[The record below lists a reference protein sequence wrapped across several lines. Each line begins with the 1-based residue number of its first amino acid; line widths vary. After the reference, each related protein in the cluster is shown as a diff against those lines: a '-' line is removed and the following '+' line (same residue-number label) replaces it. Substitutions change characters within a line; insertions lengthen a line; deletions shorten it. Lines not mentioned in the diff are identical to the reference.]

1 LWYLCFSFILQSKQ
15 FPIQEAKAELR
26 KIVAFTG
33 EHTAFVNH
41 KKKEIVDFH
50 LHNNPFTKKGYNRK
64 LKLGGFTRFDKSDLQ
79 NHC

>member
-1 LWYLCFSFILQSKQ
+1 VGSKYYFLEICFYNVSTFDVSLHLNG

-26 KIVAFTG
+26 KIVAFTES

-50 LHNNPFTKKGYNRK
+50 L
-64 LKLGGFTRFDKSDLQ
+64 Q
-79 NHC
+79 

>member
-1 LWYLCFSFILQSKQ
+1 MLLQCFYFCIAHLNG

-26 KIVAFTG
+26 KIVAFTES

-50 LHNNPFTKKGYNRK
+50 LHNNPFTKN
-64 LKLGGFTRFDKSDLQ
+64 
-79 NHC
+79 